1 MHVLICFAWWRD
13 YINGTLTGEKYE
25 KYVDAGKKQHED
37 LMYSI
42 MIFMSTMNTPYNQIM
57 EMPFRVYNSIL
68 KNKAKFEKEKQDI
81 VEKRTKQNIQNIRST
96 PNNLSAP
103 Y

>member
-25 KYVDAGKKQHED
+25 KFVDAGRKQHDD

-42 MIFMSTMNTPYNQIM
+42 MIFMSTMNTPYAQIM
-57 EMPFRVYNSIL
+57 EMPFSAYNTIL
-68 KNKAKFEKEKQDI
+68 KNKAKFEKEKQEL
-81 VEKRTKQNIQNIRST
+81 VEKKTRQGAQSIRT